1 MECLR
6 CKGSCIALKAL
17 KLLSEGEVGEWW
29 RPSPG
34 PINSYSRSSKATGG
48 SRGGSLP
55 LPV

>member
-34 PINSYSRSSKATGG
+34 PSNSYSRSSKATGG